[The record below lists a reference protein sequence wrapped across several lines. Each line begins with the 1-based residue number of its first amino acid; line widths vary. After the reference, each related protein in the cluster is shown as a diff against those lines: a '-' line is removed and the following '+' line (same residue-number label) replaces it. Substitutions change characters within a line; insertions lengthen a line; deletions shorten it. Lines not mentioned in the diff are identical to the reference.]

1 MKNNIDFHLSKR
13 NRRGIIILSFITLLF
28 IYFPRLYFYC
38 QPKEEISIESF
49 PSEKWK
55 KEHKNY
61 SKFEYSNSDY
71 KKNKSKFLKPTHK
84 FDPNLYTLE
93 NWKSLG
99 LSEKQASV
107 VLKFTKRKIYSNED
121 LKKIF
126 VISDEL
132 YLLIKDST
140 FYPIRENKQFISLE
154 ENAVKSHKT
163 VILEL
168 NSASEED
175 LINLKGIGTFFAKQ
189 IIKKRIELR
198 GFISKEQL
206 LEVWK
211 MDQEKYDL
219 LIGQIEVNPELINK
233 IHLNSITI
241 DELKVH
247 PYIRWNIANSII
259 KMRNQKNGFKS
270 IDEIKES
277 VLIDE
282 ELFKKLKP
290 YLSL

>member
-13 NRRGIIILSFITLLF
+13 NRRGIIVLSIITLLF
-28 IYFPRLYFYC
+28 IYFPRIYFYC

-49 PSEKWK
+49 PSKKWVN
-55 KEHKNY
+55 EHKKY
-61 SKFEYSNSDY
+61 SKFEYSKSVY
-71 KKNKSKFLKPTHK
+71 KKKLSKFSKPKRK
-84 FDPNLYTLE
+84 FDPNLYSLE
-93 NWKSLG
+93 NWMSLG

-132 YLLIKDST
+132 FFLIKDST
-140 FYPIRENKQFISLE
+140 FYPLKENQQFGYNKEKVDIPSKFLL
-154 ENAVKSHKT
+154 
-163 VILEL
+163 LEL
-168 NSASEED
+168 NSCSEED
-175 LINLKGIGTFFAKQ
+175 LINLKGIGAFFAKQ
-189 IIKKRIELR
+189 IIKKRDELR

-219 LIGQIEVNPELINK
+219 LVEQIEINPELINK
-233 IHLNSITI
+233 ISLNRITI
-241 DELKVH
+241 DELKIH

-270 IDEIKES
+270 IEEIKES

>member
-1 MKNNIDFHLSKR
+1 M
-13 NRRGIIILSFITLLF
+13 
-28 IYFPRLYFYC
+28 YFYC

-49 PSEKWK
+49 PSKKWES
-55 KEHKNY
+55 EHKRY
-61 SKFEYSNSDY
+61 TKFEYSKSDY
-71 KKNKSKFLKPTHK
+71 KNNKSKFSKPNHK
-84 FDPNLYTLE
+84 FDPNLYTKE
-93 NWKSLG
+93 NWMSLG

-132 YLLIKDST
+132 YFLIKDST
-140 FYPIRENKQFISLE
+140 IYPIKENGQLTNEKNYFVGP
-154 ENAVKSHKT
+154 VK
-163 VILEL
+163 IELLEL
-168 NSASEED
+168 NSANEED
-175 LINLKGIGTFFAKQ
+175 LINLKGIGSFFAKQ
-189 IIKKRIELR
+189 IIKKRNELR
-198 GFISKEQL
+198 GFSSKEQL

-219 LIGQIEVNPELINK
+219 LLGQVEINPELINK
-233 IHLNSITI
+233 ISLNSITI
-241 DELKVH
+241 EELKVH

-259 KMRNQKNGFKS
+259 KMRVQKNGFTN
-270 IDEIKES
+270 INDIKES